1 MHQPARR
8 LAVVTLGLATL
19 WAAGAGSPLV
29 AQQDVPMR
37 GDTPVAPQGLKIPPL
52 PDVPV
57 RYETG
62 EGQTIK
68 VSVYAR
74 GFNNPWSMAFVSN
87 DTILVAERSGTICAV
102 RNGVVDPQPV
112 AGAPVARGQGLSGTD
127 LALHPDFER
136 NHVIYISYTK
146 PTDPQAAA
154 DPAARCGAGAP
165 AGAGGA
171 AGGRAAGAQAAANGA
186 AGRAAG
192 APAGAGGAA
201 GAGRAAGAQGGGAGA
216 GRAAGAQGGAG
227 GAGRGGRGGA
237 GGAGSG
243 TTLAVARAVWDGRRF
258 TDTRDIFVGEAGSSG
273 GPIVFGGDG
282 MLYVAHSGGDTQSL
296 KTLGSKILRL
306 TDEGKVPPDNPFVG
320 RSDAR
325 PEIFT
330 WGHRT
335 LLRLAKHPL
344 TGAIWQIENG
354 PNGGDE
360 VNILVPGGNY
370 GWPIVSLGR
379 TYGGPWQGP
388 FTKEGFRD
396 PVIYWTPA
404 IAVSSIMFYTGDKLP
419 KWKGDVFVSGMRY
432 GEIPG
437 TGRLDR
443 ILINKNLE
451 ELRRET
457 LLGDLH
463 RRIRDVKQGR
473 DGLIYVLTDEADAAM
488 LKIEP
493 AE

>member
-1 MHQPARR
+1 MKRAIRR
-8 LAVVTLGLATL
+8 LAAVVLVAVAVPLA
-19 WAAGAGSPLV
+19 
-29 AQQDVPMR
+29 AQQDVPFN
-37 GDTPVAPQGLKIPPL
+37 GNTPRAPQGIKIPPL
-52 PDVPV
+52 PETPI
-57 RYETG
+57 RFETG
-62 EGQTIK
+62 EGQTIR

-74 GFNNPWSMAFVSN
+74 GFNNPWSMAWVSD
-87 DTILVAERSGTICAV
+87 DTMLVAERGGAIKVV

-112 AGAPVARGQGLSGTD
+112 PGAPRATGAGLSGTD

-136 NHVIYISYTK
+136 NHFVYISYTK
-146 PTDPQAAA
+146 PVDAVPGAAAAGRGRGAAPAAQAA
-154 DPAARCGAGAP
+154 PAAAQGAP
-165 AGAGGA
+165 AAGQGA
-171 AGGRAAGAQAAANGA
+171 AAAAPAAGQAA
-186 AGRAAG
+186 
-192 APAGAGGAA
+192 AA
-201 GAGRAAGAQGGGAGA
+201 GAGRAGG
-216 GRAAGAQGGAG
+216 
-227 GAGRGGRGGA
+227 GGRGG
-237 GGAGSG
+237 GGRGG
-243 TTLAVARAVWDGRRF
+243 GQPTTLAVARAVWDGKGF
-258 TDTRDIFVGEAGSSG
+258 TDVKDIFVGEGGSG

-282 MLYVAHSGGDTQSL
+282 MLYVAHGGGDTQSL
-296 KTLGSKILRL
+296 KTLGGKILRL

-320 RSDAR
+320 RADAR

-330 WGHRT
+330 QGHRT
-335 LLRLAKHPL
+335 FLRMAKHPI

-360 VNILVPGGNY
+360 VNILAPGANY
-370 GWPIVSLGR
+370 GWPLISLGR
-379 TYGGPWQGP
+379 SYPGPWQGP

-396 PVIYWTPA
+396 PVIYWMPA
-404 IAVSSIMFYTGDKLP
+404 IAVSSITFYTGDKLP

-443 ILINKNLE
+443 ILINKNYE

-473 DGLIYVLTDEADAAM
+473 DGLLYVATDEADAVI

>member
-1 MHQPARR
+1 MSKTPAR
-8 LAVVTLGLATL
+8 LAAAVFATL
-19 WAAGAGSPLV
+19 VLPLA
-29 AQQDVPMR
+29 AQQDVPFN
-37 GDTPVAPQGLKIPPL
+37 GTTPRAPQGLKIPPL
-52 PDVPV
+52 PEAPV
-57 RYETG
+57 RFETG

-74 GFNNPWSMAFVSN
+74 GFNNPWSMAWVSD
-87 DTILVAERSGTICAV
+87 DTMLVAERGGAIKAV
-102 RNGVVDPQPV
+102 RKGVVDPQPV
-112 AGAPVARGQGLSGTD
+112 SGAPVAVANGLSGTD

-136 NHVIYISYTK
+136 NHYIYISYTK
-146 PTDPQAAA
+146 PLPAQPGAAA
-154 DPAARCGAGAP
+154 AS
-165 AGAGGA
+165 
-171 AGGRAAGAQAAANGA
+171 GRAAGAAAAPPAAAPPAPAAPPAAGA
-186 AGRAAG
+186 AGRGAAG
-192 APAGAGGAA
+192 QGAGAGG
-201 GAGRAAGAQGGGAGA
+201 
-216 GRAAGAQGGAG
+216 
-227 GAGRGGRGGA
+227 GRGGRGG
-237 GGAGSG
+237 GQP
-243 TTLAVARAVWDGRRF
+243 TTLAVARAVWNGKGF
-258 TDTRDIFVGEAGSSG
+258 TDLKDIFVGEGGSG

-282 MLYVAHSGGDTQSL
+282 MLYVASGGGDTQNP
-296 KTLGSKILRL
+296 KTLGGKILRL

-320 RSDAR
+320 RADAR

-330 WGHRT
+330 MGHRT
-335 LLRLAKHPL
+335 FLRMAKHPI

-360 VNILVPGGNY
+360 VNVLVPGANY
-370 GWPIVSLGR
+370 GWPLISLGR
-379 TYGGPWQGP
+379 SYPGPWQGP

-396 PVIYWTPA
+396 PVIYWMPA
-404 IAVSSIMFYTGDKLP
+404 IAVSSITFYTGDKLP

-443 ILINKNLE
+443 ILINKNYE

-473 DGLIYVLTDEADAAM
+473 DGLLYVATDEPQDAAI
-488 LKIEP
+488 LRIEP